1 MPHLIWDSSRL
12 SILRRGL
19 SLCFKNMPQKRSICY
34 FFMSSI
40 FEWIDFLREISVDS
54 TSFLSSSSYS
64 LSIWLYFN
72 WSSFSSDFI
81 DSANTLP
88 HSLNSSS
95 LSKATRTV
103 SVFCP
108 FSTFLSVI
116 WKKNLWLLMFRVPF
130 YTSAALRS
138 IIKRAL
144 ISYLDS
150 LYWK

>member
-12 SILRRGL
+12 SSLRRGL

-95 LSKATRTV
+95 FSKATRTV

-116 WKKNLWLLMFRVPF
+116 WKKKLWLLMFRVPF
-130 YTSAALRS
+130 YTSAVLRS